1 MKLKLIC
8 SLRHCKL
15 PEQPFQF
22 EFSYFT
28 LIQGQEHLDAKI
40 FNDHVYKQIGNINI
54 REFISKP
61 FFVSFLEIR
70 DKEDFAITTTKT
82 YSALN
87 ALASFIWLAKDNCID
102 VGLMY
107 SYYADVDDIV
117 LSKYKIANTSNAKG
131 EYSETILNLEDLKLA
146 EKAFLKVTELQNNK
160 PDKKKAPNP
169 EINLTRPVIS
179 DTGYHYRDYNENNR
193 IQRALSFLVMARSN
207 SFLPLKVSIYIAI
220 LETLFT
226 TDSIEVNYKVCQRV
240 AFYLGG
246 DYEKKFANFQKVK
259 EAYDIRSKFFH
270 GQELAKKKDTR
281 GYLASVS
288 VEIDNILRNILTKV
302 LFEDSELFLKD
313 NNFLNSYYNQLV
325 LK

>member
-1 MKLKLIC
+1 MKIKLIC
-8 SLRHCKL
+8 SLRYCKL
-15 PEQPFQF
+15 PENPFKF
-22 EFSYFT
+22 EFSYFH

-40 FNDHVYKQIGNINI
+40 FNDHVYQQIGNINV

-61 FFVSFLEIR
+61 FFVSLLEIK
-70 DKEDFAITTTKT
+70 DQDDFSITTTKM

-117 LSKYKIANTSNAKG
+117 LSKYKIANTSKANG
-131 EYSETILNLEDLKLA
+131 EYSETTLDLEDLQLA
-146 EKAFLKVTELQNNK
+146 EKAFLKVIELQNNN
-160 PDKKKAPNP
+160 PDKKIAPIP
-169 EINLTRPVIS
+169 KINLTRPVIS
-179 DTGYHYRDYNENNR
+179 DTNYHYRDYNENNR

-207 SFLPLKVSIYIAI
+207 SFLPLKISIYIAI

-246 DYEKKFANFQKVK
+246 AYEIKFATFQKVK

-281 GYLASVS
+281 ENLASIS
-288 VEIDNILRNILTKV
+288 IEIDNILRRVLTKV

-313 NNFLNSYYNQLV
+313 NTFLNSYYNQIV
-325 LK
+325 FK

>member
-1 MKLKLIC
+1 MKIKLIC
-8 SLRHCKL
+8 SLRHCKPL
-15 PEQPFQF
+15 DKPFEF
-22 EFSYFT
+22 EFSYFH
-28 LIQGQEHLDAKI
+28 LVQGQKHLDAKI
-40 FNDHVYKQIGNINI
+40 FTDHVYKQIGNINI
-54 REFISKP
+54 REFIGKP

-70 DKEDFAITTTKT
+70 DEKDFAITTTKT

-87 ALASFIWLAKDNCID
+87 ALASFIWFAKDNCID

-107 SYYADVDDIV
+107 SYYAEVDDIV
-117 LSKYKIANTSNAKG
+117 LSKYKMANTSNANG
-131 EYSETILNLEDLKLA
+131 EYLETTLTLEDLQLA
-146 EKAFLKVTELQNNK
+146 EKAFLKVTEIQNNSS
-160 PDKKKAPNP
+160 DKKKAPVP
-169 EINLTRPVIS
+169 EINLTRPIIS
-179 DTGYHYRDYNENNR
+179 DTNYHYRDYNENNR

-207 SFLPLKVSIYIAI
+207 SFLPLKISIYIAI

-246 DYEKKFANFQKVK
+246 DYETKFINFQKVK

-281 GYLASVS
+281 ENLASVS
-288 VEIDNILRNILTKV
+288 VEIDNILRKVLTKV

-313 NNFLNSYYNQLV
+313 NTFLNSYYNQLV
-325 LK
+325 FK

>member
-1 MKLKLIC
+1 MKIKLIC

-15 PEQPFQF
+15 PNDPFEF
-22 EFSYFT
+22 EFSYFN

-40 FNDHVYKQIGNINI
+40 FNDHLYNQIGNINI

-61 FFVSFLEIR
+61 YFASFLEIR
-70 DKEDFAITTTKT
+70 GKEDFSITTTKT
-82 YSALN
+82 FSALN
-87 ALASFIWLAKDNCID
+87 ALASFIWFAKDNCID

-117 LSKYKIANTSNAKG
+117 LSKYKIANTSNANG
-131 EYSETILNLEDLKLA
+131 EYSETILKLNDLQLA
-146 EKAFLKVTELQNNK
+146 EKAFLKVTKLQNNK
-160 PDKKKAPNP
+160 PDKKKAPIP
-169 EINLTRPVIS
+169 EMNLTRPIIS
-179 DTGYHYRDYNENNR
+179 DTNYHYRDYNENNR
-193 IQRALSFLVMARSN
+193 IQRALSFLAMARSN
-207 SFLPLKVSIYIAI
+207 SFLPLKISIYIAI

-246 DYEKKFANFQKVK
+246 DYELKFTNFQKVK

-270 GQELAKKKDTR
+270 GQELAKKKDSR
-281 GYLASVS
+281 ENLASIS
-288 VEIDNILRNILTKV
+288 VEIDNIIRKVLTKV

-313 NNFLNSYYNQLV
+313 NTFLNSYYNQLV
-325 LK
+325 FK